1 MISMQHNIDKIIL
14 FDGKDYL
21 ALNKPPGFS
30 SLDDRR
36 DPDNLLKLVRSRYP
50 QARICHRLDKDTS
63 GVIVFAKN
71 DEAYRNLSLQFEHRT
86 TRKIYHAVVH
96 GQPEFESLVIDK
108 PIYVAGSGRVRI
120 DHGAGKN
127 SETVIR
133 VLQRYDGLTLL
144 ECMPVSGRKHQIRVH
159 LASAGFPVVQDAMY
173 GGGPVYLSQ
182 VKRNYKQRE
191 LEKPL
196 IHRLAL
202 HALSLSFVGGQGGE
216 EIRIVADYPHDFGIL
231 IKLLDKYFRSGHH
244 STQS

>member
-1 MISMQHNIDKIIL
+1 MFFMQHNIDRLIL
-14 FDGKDYL
+14 FETEDYL

-36 DPDNLLKLVRSRYP
+36 DPENLLKLVRGLYP
-50 QARICHRLDKDTS
+50 HARICHRLDKDTS

-96 GQPEFESLVIDK
+96 GQPEFDSLVIDK
-108 PIYVAGSGRVRI
+108 PVYVAGSGRVRI

-133 VLQRYDGLTLL
+133 VLQRYGMLTLL

-159 LASAGFPVVQDAMY
+159 LASAGFPVVQDALY

-182 VKRNYKQRE
+182 VKRNYKQKD
-191 LEKPL
+191 LEKPI

-202 HALSLSFVGGQGGE
+202 HALSLSFVGGRGE
-216 EIRIVADYPHDFGIL
+216 EIRIAADYPHDFGVL
-231 IKLLDKYFRSGHH
+231 IKLLDKYFRSGQHP
-244 STQS
+244 TQS